1 MPGNASSRCS
11 SEPGGTDMSNDAVTT
26 RPGTDQELATVVNAD
41 RLATLGML
49 MAGIAHEIN
58 TPLGALAS
66 NHDVVKRAL
75 SRLHDILEDD
85 VVDEYELVEVRKI
98 VKALNGTLRVNDLAV
113 ERVLELVG
121 SLRSFG
127 RPDRAE
133 VDRADVV
140 EGIDTALTL
149 LRHKIGD
156 GITVE
161 RDFEELPEIEC
172 FPVEVNQLFMNLLLN
187 AVQAI
192 EGHGDGRGTVTIRGR
207 NREGGIVL
215 EVEDDGP
222 GMSSEVRQRIFE
234 PGFTTKGARVG
245 MGLGLIIV
253 RQILDRHGGTIDVE
267 SEPGKGSRFSVFL
280 PLSLPPAVGNP

>member
-1 MPGNASSRCS
+1 MP
-11 SEPGGTDMSNDAVTT
+11 DMTSGDGVTT
-26 RPGTDQELATVVNAD
+26 RPGTDQELATAVNAD

-75 SRLHDILEDD
+75 KRLHDILEDD

-140 EGIDTALTL
+140 EGIETALTL

-161 RDFEELPEIEC
+161 RDFEDLPQIEC

-192 EGHGDGRGTVTIRGR
+192 EGQGDGRGTVTIRGR
-207 NREGGIVL
+207 NREAGIVL

-222 GMSSEVRQRIFE
+222 GISPEVRQRIFE

-267 SEPGKGSRFSVFL
+267 SELGVGTKFSVFL
-280 PLSLPPAVGNP
+280 PLSLPPAIGNP

>member
-1 MPGNASSRCS
+1 
-11 SEPGGTDMSNDAVTT
+11 MSNDAVRTG
-26 RPGTDQELATVVNAD
+26 PKSDQELASAVNAD

-85 VVDEYELVEVRKI
+85 VVDEDELVEVRKI
-98 VKALNGTLRVNDLAV
+98 VRALNGTLRVNDLAV

-140 EGIDTALTL
+140 EGIETALTL
-149 LRHKIGD
+149 LRHKFGD
-156 GITVE
+156 GIRVE
-161 RDFEELPEIEC
+161 RDLEPVPLIEC
-172 FPVEVNQLFMNLLLN
+172 FPVEINQVFMNLLLN
-187 AVQAI
+187 AVQAM
-192 EGHGDGRGTVTIRGR
+192 EEKGDGTGVVTVRTRAVDHG
-207 NREGGIVL
+207 VL
-215 EVEDDGP
+215 VEVEDTGP
-222 GMSSEVRQRIFE
+222 GIPPEIRERIFE
-234 PGFTTKGARVG
+234 PGFTTKGGSRMG
-245 MGLGLIIV
+245 MGLGLIIT
-253 RQILDRHGGTIDVE
+253 RQIVDRHGGKLSVE
-267 SEPGKGSRFSVFL
+267 SEPGQGAKFSVQL
-280 PLSLPPAVGNP
+280 PMSLPRNPDGAGP

>member
-1 MPGNASSRCS
+1 MSS
-11 SEPGGTDMSNDAVTT
+11 DAVTT
-26 RPGTDQELATVVNAD
+26 RPGTDQELATAVNAD

-75 SRLHDILEDD
+75 RRLHDILEDD
-85 VVDEYELVEVRKI
+85 VVDEFELVEVRKI

-192 EGHGDGRGTVTIRGR
+192 EGHEDGRGTVTIRGR
-207 NREGGIVL
+207 NRDGGIVL

-267 SEPGKGSRFSVFL
+267 SEPGKGSRFAVFL
-280 PLSLPPAVGNP
+280 PHSLPPAVGNP